1 MTIDQKR
8 KDYCDAEDQKKV
20 VENMSDCDK
29 TSKTDK
35 EKSEC
40 YSKVITEEDGVYV
53 FMIKLSYY
61 III

>member
-1 MTIDQKR
+1 MSAEKEK

-20 VENMSDCDK
+20 VEKMSECDK

-40 YSKVITEEDGVYV
+40 YSKVVDEDDGC
-53 FMIKLSYY
+53 MSS
-61 III
+61 